1 MNDKIKKQL
10 QEYAKKN
17 GWSCETDEDLAEILL
32 EEKVVYYEI
41 KSSHRWYDKKFV
53 VVNIDGMLVGYDYYH
68 ITGDTSISDMDLEL
82 NLNSICEVEEK
93 EKTIKYYT
101 PIK

>member
-1 MNDKIKKQL
+1 MNDKIRKQL
-10 QEYAKKN
+10 QKYAKKN
-17 GWSCETDEDLAEILL
+17 NWDCKTDKDLVEILL

-41 KSSHRWYDKKFV
+41 GPSHRWYDEKFI
-53 VVNIDGMLVGYDYYH
+53 VVNIDGMLIGYDYYH
-68 ITGDTSISDMDLEL
+68 ITGDTSISDMGLEI

-93 EKTIKYYT
+93 EKTIKYYI